1 MSTPHELRRRLAHG
15 LRLGAAGVV
24 AAGEARPGV
33 GGARALVPAKVLGET
48 ALLCRV
54 AGRLLADDPAL
65 ARFEGLG
72 AAQARLGEALTR
84 ALDPHHAALA
94 VAADPR
100 CRAREAFPFA
110 LLGDLDIGHRSVARH
125 LLDLAGDDLGDEPDP
140 FDRLELSWLQGM
152 AEGCASPDVPTGSV
166 LERGADLLHGELT
179 DAYALTHAVLHATD
193 CGLLSPRQLPPGAAR
208 SPTTRRRCS
217 VPRSPAATSTSR
229 PSCSGPGR
237 CSTCRSSPGAR
248 YALAELDRAEATHGF
263 LPGPEHDPAVAAALA
278 PADRSTYV
286 IQTSY
291 HTAVAGAVLAAALLR
306 TADGDGRAPGGPP
319 ASARRAVPT
328 ADADPLTLLG
338 HADGPWADALRSR
351 PLAERVG
358 VHRAAWWA
366 PSCAPRPP
374 AATRR
379 GCTRSWRGRP
389 TTDGRTCRR
398 CARAPRSCRGWRG
411 SPVSRSPWPAETTAP
426 RPRRGQPTHSA
437 KNVSMLVTPWQGS
450 PLLWAP
456 SGSSSPGP
464 TM

>member
-110 LLGDLDIGHRSVARH
+110 LLGDLDTGHRSVARH

-140 FDRLELSWLQGM
+140 FDRLELSWLHGM
-152 AEGCASPDVPTGSV
+152 AEGCASPDVPAGSV

-193 CGLLSPRQLPPGAAR
+193 CGLLSPRHSRPATSVADDAEALLGAAL
-208 SPTTRRRCS
+208 SCGNLD
-217 VPRSPAATSTSR
+217 VAAELLWTWPMLDLPLT
-229 PSCSGPGR
+229 
-237 CSTCRSSPGAR
+237 PGAR

-263 LPGPEHDPAVAAALA
+263 LPGPEHDPTVAAALS

-306 TADGDGRAPGGPP
+306 TADGDGRAPGSSP
-319 ASARRAVPT
+319 ASGRRAVP
-328 ADADPLTLLG
+328 APDADPLTLLG
-338 HADGPWADALRSR
+338 HADGPWADALRGR

-358 VHRAAWWA
+358 CTELLIGAELRTSAARRDPARVHQVVAWAAEHGWSHL
-366 PSCAPRPP
+366 PSVRQG
-374 AATRR
+374 AALLSRV
-379 GCTRSWRGRP
+379 
-389 TTDGRTCRR
+389 
-398 CARAPRSCRGWRG
+398 ARVA
-411 SPVSRSPWPAETTAP
+411 
-426 RPRRGQPTHSA
+426 GQP
-437 KNVSMLVTPWQGS
+437 VTLAS
-450 PLLWAP
+450 
-456 SGSSSPGP
+456 
-464 TM
+464 

>member
-1 MSTPHELRRRLAHG
+1 VNTPHELRRRLAHG

-84 ALDPHHAALA
+84 ALDPHRAALA

-100 CRAREAFPFA
+100 CRGREAFSFA
-110 LLGDLDIGHRSVARH
+110 LLGDLDTGHRAVARH

-140 FDRLELSWLQGM
+140 FDRLERSWLQCL
-152 AEGCASPDVPTGSV
+152 AEGCASPDVPAGSV

-193 CGLLSPRQLPPGAAR
+193 CGLLPPRSLRPATSVADDAEALLGAAL
-208 SPTTRRRCS
+208 SCGNLD
-217 VPRSPAATSTSR
+217 VAAELLWTW
-229 PSCSGPGR
+229 PMLDLPL
-237 CSTCRSSPGAR
+237 SPGAR

-263 LPGPEHDPAVAAALA
+263 LPGPEHDPAVAGALG

-306 TADGDGRAPGGPP
+306 TADGDGRAPSRTP
-319 ASARRAVPT
+319 ASAGRAAPT
-328 ADADPLTLLG
+328 PDADPLALLG
-338 HADGPWADALRSR
+338 HADGPWADALRGL
-351 PLAERVG
+351 PLADRVG
-358 VHRAAWWA
+358 CTELVIGAELRTSAARRDPARVHQVVAWAADQGWA
-366 PSCAPRPP
+366 HLASVRQG
-374 AATRR
+374 AALLSRV
-379 GCTRSWRGRP
+379 
-389 TTDGRTCRR
+389 
-398 CARAPRSCRGWRG
+398 ARVA
-411 SPVSRSPWPAETTAP
+411 
-426 RPRRGQPTHSA
+426 GQP
-437 KNVSMLVTPWQGS
+437 VTLAS
-450 PLLWAP
+450 
-456 SGSSSPGP
+456 
-464 TM
+464 